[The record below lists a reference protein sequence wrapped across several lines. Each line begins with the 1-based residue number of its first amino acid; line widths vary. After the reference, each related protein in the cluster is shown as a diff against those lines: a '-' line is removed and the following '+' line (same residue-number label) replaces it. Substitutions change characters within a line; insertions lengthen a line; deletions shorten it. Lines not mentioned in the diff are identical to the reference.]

1 MFLTI
6 TIAFG
11 TLGRNLQCAYLSID
25 VPNYSTKVLE
35 IILKYWFNIF
45 P

>member
-35 IILKYWFNIF
+35 IISSEILV
-45 P
+45 